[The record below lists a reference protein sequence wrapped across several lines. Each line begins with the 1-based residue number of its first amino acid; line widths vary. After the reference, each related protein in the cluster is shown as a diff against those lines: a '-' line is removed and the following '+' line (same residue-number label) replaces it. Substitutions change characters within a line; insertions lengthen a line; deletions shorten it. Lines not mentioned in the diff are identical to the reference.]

1 MRLLHAR
8 ARERGDEMRE
18 LLCEL
23 VEIESPSSSPD
34 GVAAVAKRLVRALEP
49 CGLESELLPVE
60 GAGPLL
66 RARSAAARSRPSV
79 VLLGHLD
86 TVWPIGTLER
96 RPVRVDGDLLYG
108 PGSYDMKGGLVVIT
122 FALLLLS
129 ERGAL
134 PPVCLLMT
142 PLEEEDGSRYRSL
155 LEDEMR
161 RASAVLGF
169 EPAGPG
175 GSVKT
180 ARKGSGTFV
189 LRVHGRAA
197 HAGAEPE
204 KGRSAVLELARR
216 LLELSAPGAFGAGVL
231 LNAGVIRGGVRP
243 NVVPDRAEAELDV
256 RHDTAEQGLRLEA
269 RLRGLRS
276 EDPAVRLEVEGG
288 LHYPPLER
296 TPAVIQLLERAR
308 SVAAEM
314 GFELEETATGGA
326 SEASFAAALGRPTLD
341 GLGPEGE
348 GAHAEHEQVHLSSLP
363 RRVALVAG
371 LLERLAA
378 DG

>member
-1 MRLLHAR
+1 
-8 ARERGDEMRE
+8 
-18 LLCEL
+18 
-23 VEIESPSSSPD
+23 
-34 GVAAVAKRLVRALEP
+34 
-49 CGLESELLPVE
+49 
-60 GAGPLL
+60 
-66 RARSAAARSRPSV
+66 
-79 VLLGHLD
+79 
-86 TVWPIGTLER
+86 
-96 RPVRVDGDLLYG
+96 
-108 PGSYDMKGGLVVIT
+108 
-122 FALLLLS
+122 
-129 ERGAL
+129 
-134 PPVCLLMT
+134 MT

-161 RASAVLGF
+161 PASAVLGF

-180 ARKGSGTFV
+180 ARKGSGTFL

-216 LLELSAPGAFGAGVL
+216 LLELSAPGALGEGILV
-231 LNAGVIRGGVRP
+231 NAGVIRGGVAP
-243 NVVPDRAEAELDV
+243 NVVPEQAEAELDV

-269 RLRGLRS
+269 RLRALRA
-276 EDPAVRLEVEGG
+276 EDPALRLEIEGG

-296 TPAVIQLLERAR
+296 TPAVVRLFDEAR

-314 GFELEETATGGA
+314 GLELEERATGGA
-326 SEASFAAALGRPTLD
+326 SEASLAAALGRPTLD

-348 GAHAEHEQVHLSSLP
+348 GAHAEHEQVRLSSLP

-371 LLERLAA
+371 LLELLN
-378 DG
+378 G

>member
-1 MRLLHAR
+1 
-8 ARERGDEMRE
+8 MRE
-18 LLCEL
+18 LLREL

-34 GVAAVAKRLVRALEP
+34 GVAAVAERLVEALAP
-49 CGLESELLPVE
+49 CGLACERLPVE

-66 RARSAAARSRPSV
+66 RARSEAARSRPPL

-86 TVWPIGTLER
+86 TVWPLGTLQR
-96 RPVRVDGDLLYG
+96 RPVRLEGDVLFG

-129 ERGAL
+129 ELGPL

-142 PLEEEDGSRYRSL
+142 PLEEADGSRYRSL

-161 RASAVLGF
+161 PASAVLGF

-216 LLELSAPGAFGAGVL
+216 LLELSAPGALGEGVL
-231 LNAGVIRGGVRP
+231 LNAGVIRGGVAP
-243 NVVPDRAEAELDV
+243 NVVPEEAEAELDV

-269 RLRGLRS
+269 RLRGLRV
-276 EDPAVRLEVEGG
+276 EDPALRLEIEGG

-296 TPAVIQLLERAR
+296 TPAVVRLFDEAR

-314 GFELEETATGGA
+314 GLGLEETATGGA

-348 GAHAEHEQVHLSSLP
+348 GAHAEHEQVRLSSLP

-371 LLERLAA
+371 LIERLRRVYFRPLPPRA
-378 DG
+378 